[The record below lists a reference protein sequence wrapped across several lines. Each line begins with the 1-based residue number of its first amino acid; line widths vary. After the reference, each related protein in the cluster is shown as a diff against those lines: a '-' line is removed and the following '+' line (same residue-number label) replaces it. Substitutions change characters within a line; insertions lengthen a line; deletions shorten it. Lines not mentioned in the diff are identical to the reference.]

1 MKKNWFYLLLM
12 LFSVAF
18 VACSEDEEEYV
29 EPQLEVT
36 LHNVSGEWKLQS
48 WANGQPLA
56 EGSYLYLELVRKDAT
71 FAIYDNL
78 GSFQTVVT
86 KGRFVIETDPELG
99 AVIRGEYEAGGGDWN
114 HRYIIRSLT
123 AREMVWMATDDPRD
137 VSVYVREE
145 IPAELK

>member
-29 EPQLEVT
+29 EPQLDVT

-78 GSFQTVVT
+78 DSFQTTLTTGVYY
-86 KGRFVIETDPELG
+86 FDTDP
-99 AVIRGEYEAGGGDWN
+99 AVGTIIRGVYDYGRGDWN

-123 AREMVWMATDDPRD
+123 AREMVWVATDDPRD